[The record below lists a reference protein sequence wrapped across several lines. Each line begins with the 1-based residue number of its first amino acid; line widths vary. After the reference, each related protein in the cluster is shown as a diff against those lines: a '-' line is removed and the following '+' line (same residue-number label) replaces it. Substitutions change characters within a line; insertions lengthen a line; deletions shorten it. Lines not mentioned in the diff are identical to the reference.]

1 MESSDFLRCPVSTR
15 GPAGTSST
23 SASSPAPLAE
33 PSGNIHDGPT
43 TSRDRPTGSDYAL
56 LSRQVRS
63 TGLLGHRPLRSVTAL
78 AVTLLLLAGGWAA
91 FLLIGDSWWQ
101 LTAAAVLAFAFTQCG
116 FRGHEAG
123 HRQLFRGK
131 RANDVT
137 GLVFVNLCIG
147 LGFGWWVAKHNR
159 HHAHP
164 NQVGRDPDIQTG
176 AVVFIDREASGRTGV
191 AGFVT
196 CHQAPL
202 FFPLLLL
209 EGWALHVATVR
220 ALRRGRT
227 SAPAPLAVEVLA
239 LLVHMAAYL
248 TVVLL
253 VLSPLKALVFVLV
266 QQALFGLYMGASF
279 APNHKGMAM
288 PEEHERPDFLRG
300 QVLTSRNVR
309 GGRVIDFLLGGLN
322 YQIEHHLFPS
332 MPRTALPAAQPL
344 VRAYC
349 AELGLPYAQTGLV
362 DSYRQALRHLRV
374 VGAPLRAE
382 PRV

>member
-1 MESSDFLRCPVSTR
+1 MASSDFIQRSSR
-15 GPAGTSST
+15 SAGTSST
-23 SASSPAPLAE
+23 SSSPSAPGAE
-33 PSGNIHDGPT
+33 PSENPPGRST
-43 TSRDRPTGSDYAL
+43 TIRDRSPGSDYAL
-56 LSRQVRS
+56 LSRRIRS
-63 TGLLGHRPLRSVTAL
+63 AGLLRHRPLRSVTAL
-78 AVTLLLLAGGWAA
+78 AVTLLLLTGGWAA

-101 LTAAAVLAFAFTQCG
+101 LIVAAVLAFAFTQCG

-123 HRQLFRGK
+123 HRQLFHGK
-131 RANDVT
+131 RANDAT
-137 GLVFVNLCIG
+137 GLVFGNLFIG

-164 NQVGRDPDIQTG
+164 NQVGRDPDIETG
-176 AVVFIDREASGRTGV
+176 AVVFIDHEARGRTGV

-196 CHQAPL
+196 RHQASL
-202 FFPLLLL
+202 FFPMLLL
-209 EGWALHVATVR
+209 EGWALHVATFR

-239 LLVHMAAYL
+239 LLVHVAAYL

-253 VLSPLKALVFVLV
+253 ILSPLKALAFVVV
-266 QQALFGLYMGASF
+266 QQALFGLYMGVSF

-288 PEEHERPDFLRG
+288 PGEHDRPDFLRG

-309 GGRVIDFLLGGLN
+309 GGRVIDFVLGGLN

-332 MPRTALPAAQPL
+332 MPRTALPAAQSL
-344 VRAYC
+344 IRAYC
-349 AELGLPYAQTGLV
+349 AELALPYAQTSLV
-362 DSYRQALRHLRV
+362 DSYRQVLRHLHA

-382 PRV
+382 RRA

>member
-1 MESSDFLRCPVSTR
+1 MGSAE
-15 GPAGTSST
+15 TSST
-23 SASSPAPLAE
+23 SSSPAAPRGD
-33 PSGNIHDGPT
+33 PSGNIPDGST
-43 TSRDRPTGSDYAL
+43 TIRDRSPGSDYAL

-63 TGLLGHRPLRSVTAL
+63 AGLLRHRPLRSVSAL
-78 AVTLLLLAGGWAA
+78 AVTLLLLTGGWAA

-101 LTAAAVLAFAFTQCG
+101 LTVAAVLAFAFTQCG

-123 HRQLFRGK
+123 HRQLFHGK
-131 RANDVT
+131 RANDAT
-137 GLVFVNLCIG
+137 GLVFGNLFIG

-164 NQVGRDPDIQTG
+164 NQVGRDPDIETG
-176 AVVFIDREASGRTGV
+176 AVVFIDHEARGRTGV

-196 CHQAPL
+196 RHQAPL
-202 FFPLLLL
+202 FFPMLLL
-209 EGWALHVATVR
+209 EGWALHVATFR

-227 SAPAPLAVEVLA
+227 SAPAPLSVEALA
-239 LLVHMAAYL
+239 LLVHVAAYL
-248 TVVLL
+248 TVVLM
-253 VLSPLKALVFVLV
+253 VLSPLKALAFVVV
-266 QQALFGLYMGASF
+266 QQALFGLYMGVSF

-288 PEEHERPDFLRG
+288 PGERDRPDFLRG

-309 GGRVIDFLLGGLN
+309 GGRIIDFVLGGLN

-344 VRAYC
+344 IRAYC
-349 AELGLPYAQTGLV
+349 AELALPYAQTGLV
-362 DSYRQALRHLRV
+362 DSYRQVLRHLHA

-382 PRV
+382 RRA

>member
-1 MESSDFLRCPVSTR
+1 MASSDFIQRSPRS
-15 GPAGTSST
+15 AGTSST
-23 SASSPAPLAE
+23 SPNPSARRAE
-33 PSGNIHDGPT
+33 PSEDSPGGST
-43 TSRDRPTGSDYAL
+43 TIRDRSPGSAYAL

-63 TGLLGHRPLRSVTAL
+63 AGLLRHRPLSSVTAL

-101 LTAAAVLAFAFTQCG
+101 LTVAAVLAFAFTQCG

-123 HRQLFRGK
+123 HRQLFHGK
-131 RANDVT
+131 RANDAT
-137 GLVFVNLCIG
+137 GLVFGNLFIG

-164 NQVGRDPDIQTG
+164 NQVGRDPDIETG
-176 AVVFIDREASGRTGV
+176 AVVFIDHEARGRTGV
-191 AGFVT
+191 TGFIT
-196 CHQAPL
+196 RHQASL
-202 FFPLLLL
+202 FFPMLLL
-209 EGWALHVATVR
+209 EGWALHVATFR

-227 SAPAPLAVEVLA
+227 SAPAPLAVEALA
-239 LLVHMAAYL
+239 LLVHVAAYL
-248 TVVLL
+248 TVVLM
-253 VLSPLKALVFVLV
+253 VLSPLKALVFVVV
-266 QQALFGLYMGASF
+266 QQALFGLYMGVSF

-288 PEEHERPDFLRG
+288 PGEHDRPDFLRG

-309 GGRVIDFLLGGLN
+309 GGRVIDFVLGGLN

-344 VRAYC
+344 IRAYC
-349 AELGLPYAQTGLV
+349 AELDLPYAQTGLV
-362 DSYRQALRHLRV
+362 DSYRQALRHLHA

-382 PRV
+382 RRA